1 MRCFDVVS
9 DLGGGAHFNRAI
21 TGARSVTN
29 SFAGIAPADMPAF
42 SIAQLAGALAGMA
55 IMNTLCPADPE

>member
-1 MRCFDVVS
+1 VRCFDVVS
-9 DLGGGAHFNRAI
+9 DLGGGAHFPAI
-21 TGARSVTN
+21 TVARSVTN

-55 IMNTLCPADPE
+55 IANTLFPADPE